1 MFSLVLRTNTP
12 GSRSLLQRGLR
23 ILSSSNRS
31 RRVKSK
37 TFTFHLETDTIERLT
52 KEAEQQGLSVN
63 VIANRALR
71 KYVEWDMVGERFRV
85 ASTFSSLLVK
95 LMMWVPEEHVRE
107 LGKSQWL
114 HEWRTVATS
123 YYREHGI
130 VPRIRVLEL
139 FGRYGRMIHFDQA
152 TTGSTRILTLLH
164 GMGRKWSLF
173 YKGVLETMLSES
185 LEGEV
190 KRFSLTSTDNQV
202 VAEISMDPLKSLQP
216 PADDIFKR
224 LHIPMSGRERQR
236 YRSSDLSPIAR
247 ETSGEGRRGSS

>member
-12 GSRSLLQRGLR
+12 RSRSLLQRGLR

-37 TFTFHLETDTIERLT
+37 TFTFHLEIDTIERLT

-71 KYVEWDMVGERFRV
+71 KYVEWDVVSERFRV

-139 FGRYGRMIHFDQA
+139 FGRYGRMFHFDQA
-152 TTGSTRILTLLH
+152 TTGSTRMLTLLH

-173 YKGVLETMLSES
+173 YEGMAKIQIFGPLPNRARDIRRRPKGIELSKYGRSEHLPQPVVVNHLAFFPTARSVL
-185 LEGEV
+185 
-190 KRFSLTSTDNQV
+190 
-202 VAEISMDPLKSLQP
+202 
-216 PADDIFKR
+216 
-224 LHIPMSGRERQR
+224 
-236 YRSSDLSPIAR
+236 RSN
-247 ETSGEGRRGSS
+247 SSSK

>member
-12 GSRSLLQRGLR
+12 RSRSLLQRGLR
-23 ILSSSNRS
+23 TLSSSNRS

-37 TFTFHLETDTIERLT
+37 TFTFHLEIDTIERLT

-71 KYVEWDMVGERFRV
+71 KYVEWDVVSERFRV

-107 LGKSQWL
+107 
-114 HEWRTVATS
+114 
-123 YYREHGI
+123 HGI

-139 FGRYGRMIHFDQA
+139 FGRYGRMFHFDQA

-173 YKGVLETMLSES
+173 YEGMLETMLSES
-185 LEGEV
+185 
-190 KRFSLTSTDNQV
+190 
-202 VAEISMDPLKSLQP
+202 
-216 PADDIFKR
+216 
-224 LHIPMSGRERQR
+224 
-236 YRSSDLSPIAR
+236 
-247 ETSGEGRRGSS
+247 

>member
-1 MFSLVLRTNTP
+1 MISPILWTNTP
-12 GSRSLLQRGLR
+12 GSKSLFQRGLR

-37 TFTFHLETDTIERLT
+37 TCTIKLETDTIERLT
-52 KEAEQQGLSVN
+52 KDAEQQGLSVN

-71 KYVEWDMVGERFRV
+71 KYVEWDVVSERCRV

-123 YYREHGI
+123 YSREHGI

-139 FGRYGRMIHFDQA
+139 FGRYGRMFHFDQA
-152 TTGSTRILTLLH
+152 TTGSTRMLTLLH
-164 GMGRKWSLF
+164 GMGKKWSLF
-173 YKGVLETMLSES
+173 YEGMLETMIRES
-185 LEGEV
+185 FEGEV

-202 VAEISMDPLKSLQP
+202 VAEISMDPLKNLQP

-224 LHIPMSGRERQR
+224 IRIPLGRKERR
-236 YRSSDLSPIAR
+236 TYKSADLYPIA
-247 ETSGEGRRGSS
+247 